1 MFGSDYLLG
10 YSQGRSSAED
20 ERETKALVG
29 RLFYGQR
36 PVRVDQSYLDEL
48 HRTREQFRRNS
59 IHNFD
64 KSEQFYAEALDWK
77 GKAEQFQGEA
87 LHWRGRALAAEA
99 DAKALRAHNAALQA
113 QLAERDAD
121 LAKAKAACTAER
133 ALHKTT
139 HEEKSGLHCFRLMA
153 TWLINAHIA
162 GRSARPQF
170 AELRDMAKAVADV
183 IERGEPFS
191 GYRDEP
197 EKQAQLNRV
206 VAALDPP

>member
-1 MFGSDYLLG
+1 MSGVLG
-10 YSQGRSSAED
+10 YVLGYEDGRSSAESSRRT
-20 ERETKALVG
+20 REVVDAV
-29 RLFYGQR
+29 FYGQR
-36 PVRVDQSYLDEL
+36 LVQVDQSYIDNLRHAAD
-48 HRTREQFRRNS
+48 
-59 IHNFD
+59 HNYNKGTEYQND
-64 KSEQFYAEALDWK
+64 AVYWK
-77 GKAEQFQGEA
+77 GKAEQFHGEA
-87 LHWRGRALAAEA
+87 LYWRGRALPAEA

-206 VAALDPP
+206 VDALDRP

>member
-29 RLFYGQR
+29 RLFYGHR
-36 PVRVDQSYLDEL
+36 PVKVDQSYLDEL

-77 GKAEQFQGEA
+77 GKAEQFHGEA

-99 DAKALRAHNAALQA
+99 DAKALRA
-113 QLAERDAD
+113 QLAERDAA
-121 LAKAKAACTAER
+121 LAQAEAALAQEQ
-133 ALHKTT
+133 AAHQTT
-139 HEEKSGLHCFRLMA
+139 HEEKSGLNRFRLMA

-162 GRSARPQF
+162 GRSDLPEF
-170 AELRDMAKAVADV
+170 AELRDMAKDV
-183 IERGEPFS
+183 TDAIERGEPFR

-197 EKQAQLNRV
+197 EKKARLRP
-206 VAALDPP
+206 LLKELLRP